1 MEFRR
6 LYYSSYER
14 DLELV
19 SKNGLLL
26 QYIEKQNVEFCLA
39 AIKNNPKALKFAQKQ
54 TREMCLHH

>member
-1 MEFRR
+1 MVFKLFGEITT
-6 LYYSSYER
+6 SSKTT
-14 DLELV
+14 L